1 VTASLLATAFVAFAG
16 TTIDDLVVLAALFTT
31 NRASGRPNTA
41 TIVGGQYAGFAAIVA
56 LALLAARGLQVIPE
70 QWIGLLGLVPIGF
83 GLWGLARAWAGDR
96 DDKPPMASTFPQVVA
111 ITFANGADN
120 IGVFTPLFRSM
131 ELAGSLAI
139 AAVFL
144 CLIGVWCGIGR
155 VLGTHRAVAGT
166 IGRVSH
172 WLVPAI
178 FITVGASI
186 VVTSGTLTHL
196 GIIS

>member
-1 VTASLLATAFVAFAG
+1 LATAFVAFAG

-41 TIVGGQYAGFAAIVA
+41 TIVGGQYAGFVSIVA
-56 LALLAARGLQVIPE
+56 LALLAARGLQIIPE

-83 GLWGLARAWAGDR
+83 GLWGLARAGSGGR
-96 DDKPPMASTFPQVVA
+96 EDKPPLASTFPQVVA

-120 IGVFTPLFRSM
+120 ISVFTPLFRSM
-131 ELAGSLAI
+131 ELVGSLAI
-139 AAVFL
+139 AGVFL
-144 CLIGVWCGIGR
+144 GLIGVWCGIGR
-155 VLGTHRAVAGT
+155 ALGAHRAVVGT

-172 WLVPAI
+172 WLVPVV

-186 VVTSGTLTHL
+186 LITSGSLAQLRDHLT
-196 GIIS
+196 I